1 MKQSNFLSLGWR
13 DLLRGFLIGLI
24 AFALTWLQEA
34 FIPALNLPMEVK
46 TMLIAFAA
54 YLGKNLFTK
63 PYAKSEIVGDRPPTS
78 GGR

>member
-1 MKQSNFLSLGWR
+1 MKQSKFLSLGWR
-13 DLLRGFLIGLI
+13 DLLRGFLMGLI
-24 AFALTWLQEA
+24 AFSITWIQEA
-34 FIPALNLPMEVK
+34 FVPALNLPVEVK

-63 PYAKSEIVGDRPPTS
+63 PDVQKIVGDRPPTS